1 MVTDKLITELV
12 DSYGNW
18 FQDESFLES
27 GKMTKDL
34 YPYTALFEPIHIN
47 KTTVKNRL
55 VMAPMGNISMSDE
68 TGRPKD
74 QMIEYFVER
83 AKGGVGL
90 ITTGLVPISQ
100 GVDPTVVE
108 PDGLSYFPRIDRSRS
123 IFSGWRDLAAGVH
136 NYGAKIFIQLTPG
149 LGRVGNPQCLLTL
162 KKLPKSASW
171 NPNFYIPQIPRD
183 RKSVV

>member
-18 FQDESFLES
+18 FQDKSFLKS

-34 YPYTALFEPIHIN
+34 YPYTAIFEPIQIN
-47 KTTVKNRL
+47 KIIIKNRL

-74 QMIEYFVER
+74 QMIQYFVER

-108 PDGLSYFPRIDRSRS
+108 PDGLSYF
-123 IFSGWRDLAAGVH
+123 
-136 NYGAKIFIQLTPG
+136 QE
-149 LGRVGNPQCLLTL
+149 
-162 KKLPKSASW
+162 
-171 NPNFYIPQIPRD
+171 
-183 RKSVV
+183 